1 MGSFQI
7 VIGLLVIVSWIYLI
21 MVIWSNAQK
30 DNLMKRR
37 KNENEQSSK
46 SVIVR
51 MKKPDEKTKND
62 KIMKKV

>member
-21 MVIWSNAQK
+21 MIIWSNAQK

-37 KNENEQSSK
+37 KK
-46 SVIVR
+46 
-51 MKKPDEKTKND
+51 
-62 KIMKKV
+62 